1 VPSLLP
7 IRSSDLMNE
16 KEQKRSVEL
25 RLGTLATDQ
34 PEDLLLWFL
43 FISFTE
49 GDRLLSMNG

>member
-1 VPSLLP
+1 MPSLLP

-34 PEDLLLWFL
+34 LEDLFLLFL

-49 GDRLLSMNG
+49 GDRLLSMEG